1 MKTVKRI
8 LIFVGVVLLLIMA
21 INKIFV
27 SHHLLMGVKLL
38 NLIVLANSCFVMA
51 ILIKLHQKQ

>member
-1 MKTVKRI
+1 MNIIKRI
-8 LIFVGVVLLLIMA
+8 LIFVGLALLVIMA

-38 NLIVLANSCFVMA
+38 NLIVLSTSCFAMA
-51 ILIKLHQKQ
+51 ILIKLHQK